1 MHRIALLRPVK
12 TNQQCLCSNFSDSEA
27 PSVFHTEIQDCIVL
41 PLAHRQ
47 TDRQTNRQTRGA
59 DPSRNQGRR
68 NERRDKQTT
77 DKQTNKD
84 KRAVCR
90 GADRSSSS
98 SHLYYCMP
106 IKTECFA
113 SVPDRLSPIA
123 TCVHSGR
130 AGSGT
135 NSQGGASSMAVLKGG
150 ATGSS
155 AWRRRGVSR
164 PIAAGAVRERR
175 ARPARRHR

>member
-1 MHRIALLRPVK
+1 MFPPFEGRLGDFIASHRIALLRPVK

-27 PSVFHTEIQDCIVL
+27 PSVFHTEIKDCIVL

-77 DKQTNKD
+77 DKPTNKD

-90 GADRSSSS
+90 GADRSGGERPKRLAAMRGRCAGIGWERLNTTVTENFVVSVERSDARMTMTTLCPTREH
-98 SHLYYCMP
+98 SHKPPSKQFTHY
-106 IKTECFA
+106 
-113 SVPDRLSPIA
+113 
-123 TCVHSGR
+123 
-130 AGSGT
+130 
-135 NSQGGASSMAVLKGG
+135 
-150 ATGSS
+150 
-155 AWRRRGVSR
+155 
-164 PIAAGAVRERR
+164 VR
-175 ARPARRHR
+175 